1 MNTVPRFPLGLGAAL
16 ILSAAGFFTPA
27 RAASAPPNVIVILP
41 DQWRAQAF
49 GFAGDP
55 NVRTPNL
62 DRLASES
69 VNFVNA
75 VAGTPV
81 CSPTRASLMT
91 GQRPLT
97 NGVFLND
104 VPLAPRTG
112 SLAQAFSA
120 AGYDTGYI
128 GKWHLN
134 GGNRLLFI
142 PPERR
147 QGFAHW
153 EACEC
158 THDYNH
164 SVYSADTPRPLQW
177 KGYDAIAQ
185 TTAAVKYVRGHA
197 GTGKPFLLFLAWGP
211 PHSPYETAP
220 AQYRAMYA
228 PEKIALRPNV
238 PRSGEK
244 DAREMLAN
252 YYAHCTALDDC
263 LGTLRAAL
271 KDAGVDDN
279 TILIFSSDHGDLLG
293 SQGGLHKQQ
302 PYDESVRVPLLV
314 HWPAGLG
321 SAPRQVQAPIN
332 SEDIMPTILGL
343 CGVAIPATVEGL
355 DYSACARGGAD
366 PSDGAALISCAA
378 PFGEWARKAG
388 GREYRGVRT
397 ARYTYVRDL
406 HGPWLMFDN
415 VADPYQRKNLIG
427 QAGCAELQAQLE
439 ARLQQKLAAAHDRF
453 LPADA
458 YIRQW
463 GYAVDKTGTVEY

>member
-1 MNTVPRFPLGLGAAL
+1 MNSADKLRLTLTATVFASWSATIAA
-16 ILSAAGFFTPA
+16 ATQ
-27 RAASAPPNVIVILP
+27 PNVIVILP

-49 GFAGDP
+49 GFAGDQ

-62 DRLASES
+62 DRLSRES

-75 VAGTPV
+75 VAGMPV
-81 CSPTRASLMT
+81 CSPTRASIMT

-104 VPLAPRTG
+104 VPLAPQVG
-112 SLAQAFSA
+112 SLAKALDAS
-120 AGYDTGYI
+120 GYDTGYI

-134 GGNRLLFI
+134 GGNRLGFI

-147 QGFAHW
+147 QGFKLW

-158 THDYNH
+158 THDYNK
-164 SVYSADTPRPLQW
+164 SVYCAESPKRLQW

-185 TTAAVKYVRGHA
+185 TENAVRYVREHA

-220 AQYRAMYA
+220 EKYREMYTQD
-228 PEKIALRPNV
+228 KIALRPNV
-238 PRSGEK
+238 PRSAE
-244 DAREMLAN
+244 ASTRQMLAN

-271 KDAGVDDN
+271 KEAGLEDN
-279 TILIFSSDHGDLLG
+279 TLLIFSSDHGDLLG
-293 SQGGLHKQQ
+293 SQGGFNKQQ

-321 SAPRQVQAPIN
+321 TAPRQVQAPIN
-332 SEDIMPTILGL
+332 SEDLMPTILGL
-343 CGVAIPATVEGL
+343 CGVAIPNTVEGL
-355 DYSACARGGAD
+355 DYSAYLRGGSD

-378 PFGEWARKAG
+378 PFGQWTRKAG
-388 GREYRGVRT
+388 GKEYRGVRT
-397 ARYTYVRDL
+397 ERYTYVRDL
-406 HGPWLMFDN
+406 RGPWLLFDN
-415 VADPYQRKNLIG
+415 EKDPFQKTNLIDHPEWAPL
-427 QAGCAELQAQLE
+427 QAELE
-439 ARLQQKLAAAHDRF
+439 AKLQHKLAAANDKF
-453 LPADA
+453 LPATA
-458 YIRQW
+458 YIKQW
-463 GYAVDKTGTVEY
+463 GYAVDKTGTVNY